1 MVVAY
6 FLFPPLRG
14 CFMRGMRALSR
25 ALTLLCLLEPGGE
38 YLLHLGCRGETNQ
51 APTTTTM
58 QKRKGNLFGFLFWM
72 ATTQLKL
79 EKDLATRREES
90 L

>member
-1 MVVAY
+1 M
-6 FLFPPLRG
+6 
-14 CFMRGMRALSR
+14 SR

-58 QKRKGNLFGFLFWM
+58 DKRKGNLFGFLFWM

-79 EKDLATRREES
+79 EKDLATRKMRRELVS
-90 L
+90 LR